1 MLITIKRPFKDL
13 KEIIGVL
20 DKPVELLEV
29 KDLKLRKLLR
39 DMLSGDPENRPTAVQ
54 VLENLKDIYQ
64 KLFKEPLEE

>member
-39 DMLSGDPENRPTAVQ
+39 DMLSGDPKNRPTA
-54 VLENLKDIYQ
+54 I
-64 KLFKEPLEE
+64 